1 MTTRLKCILLDDEV
15 PGLTYL
21 KMLCEHIPEL
31 EVVKAFTDPEKLLKE
46 ASALNFDLCILDIEM
61 PKMSG
66 MQVAQLLKNKLTI
79 FTTAYKKYAADA
91 FDVDAVDFVPK
102 PVTKDRL
109 QIAVRKAIGRKK
121 AKEQERHIVQFNTDK
136 GRALIDAS
144 DIAYITTSE
153 VDSRDK
159 VAVMLDLGSIVL
171 KNISFETLLGILS
184 EREFCRVSKKQVI
197 ALKIVSSFTF
207 NEIVTTLGEPGKSLR
222 ISLSEAYRQNFQ
234 NAVNDI
240 S

>member
-1 MTTRLKCILLDDEV
+1 
-15 PGLTYL
+15 
-21 KMLCEHIPEL
+21 MLCQQIPEL
-31 EVVKAFTDPEKLLKE
+31 EVVKAFTEPEKLLRE
-46 ASALNFDLCILDIEM
+46 ASTLDFDLCILDIEM

-66 MQVAQLLKNKLTI
+66 MRVAQLLKDKLTI

-91 FDVDAVDFVPK
+91 FDVNAVDFVPK

-109 QIAVRKAIGRKK
+109 QVAVRKAIGRKK
-121 AKEQERHIVQFNTDK
+121 AKEQERQTVQFNTDK

-159 VAVMLDLGSIVL
+159 VAVMHGHGSIVL
-171 KNISFETLLGILS
+171 KNISFETLLSVLS
-184 EREFCRVSKKQVI
+184 EREFCRVNKKQVI
-197 ALKIVSSFTF
+197 ALKIVSSFAF
-207 NEIVTTLGEPGKSLR
+207 DEIVTTLAQSGKPLR

-234 NAVNDI
+234 KAVTGI

>member
-1 MTTRLKCILLDDEV
+1 MTTRLKCILLEDEV

-21 KMLCEHIPEL
+21 KMLCEQIPEL
-31 EVVKAFTDPEKLLKE
+31 EVVKAFTDPERLLRE
-46 ASALNFDLCILDIEM
+46 ESALDFDLCILDIEM
-61 PKMSG
+61 PSMSG
-66 MQVAQLLKNKLTI
+66 MRVALLLKDKLTI

-109 QIAVRKAIGRKK
+109 QVAVRKAIGRKK
-121 AKEQERHIVQFNTDK
+121 AKEQERRTVQLNTDK
-136 GRALIDAS
+136 GRALIDAT

-159 VAVMLDLGSIVL
+159 LAVMQGRASIVL
-171 KNISFETLLGILS
+171 KNISFETLLSLLS
-184 EREFCRVSKKQVI
+184 EREFCRVNKKQVI
-197 ALKIVSSFTF
+197 ALRIVSSFTF
-207 NEIVTTLGEPGKSLR
+207 DEIVTTLGESGKPLR
-222 ISLSEAYRQNFQ
+222 IPLSEAYRHNFQ
-234 NAVNDI
+234 KTVTGI